1 MIKTIRI
8 KNFIL
13 IDNIEINLSP
23 KLNIITGETG
33 SGKSML
39 IEALLILFGSRASS
53 EYVRK
58 GASKAIIEAELTAI
72 NKKVISFLQSNEF
85 DIYDNL
91 IIRKE
96 ISIKGSNRSFIND
109 TPVNLSQLK
118 DLGDLLID
126 FHGQHEHQSLLNSM
140 NHLSVLDNASDYNQS
155 LLEYKYPFNKLK
167 DINSELNTL
176 IKMESDLNHKL
187 SYRHF
192 VYDEIIKV
200 NPIEKE
206 DEKIEKELS
215 LLENSE
221 QILSYA
227 NDIYE
232 ALYGSDN
239 SIFNDFSDII
249 NKIEKLSQFNLE
261 VNEQLNEIIS
271 AKIITK
277 EVASTIK
284 AIAENSEFSNEKI
297 EELRLRFS
305 QLKGLRRKYG
315 TISEILKLKL
325 EIEEENQFIENNA
338 AKINELQMSLQELQ
352 IKVGQ
357 LSVILSQLREK
368 SASNIASKIIESLNN
383 MGIKYVDFQTKFFR
397 KKLDKNDNKKLSCV
411 INDEFY
417 ECNENGIDNIEFYI
431 TTNKGQEIAPLSI
444 VASGGEISRI
454 MLALKKITSDNDIID
469 TMVFD
474 EIDTG
479 ISGRIAQ
486 MVGSI
491 MNQIASKK
499 QIIAITHLPQIAAF
513 GDKNFAIRKSE
524 DDSIEVSRAFELDND
539 EKLNEIAK
547 MISGENI
554 TENSIKS
561 ALELINFAK
570 D

>member
-140 NHLSVLDNASDYNQS
+140 NHLSVLDNVSDYNQS
-155 LLEYKYPFNKLK
+155 LLEYKYQFNKLK

-417 ECNENGIDNIEFYI
+417 ECNENGVDNIEFYI